1 MVLLVMPEPAQFPLL
16 PSLLT
21 RCNTGVFQFGKS
33 VWCVTLRLVVML
45 LVCNIVPVRTCN
57 KAPGNT
63 PRKVANTVYKTV
75 VDVKIIQD
83 CSNTVRT
90 TCTQHSVQQSHSSAA
105 VANHGTV
112 SVGSAVGAGF
122 LDMLQ
127 VL

>member
-1 MVLLVMPEPAQFPLL
+1 MCYP
-16 PSLLT
+16 T
-21 RCNTGVFQFGKS
+21 TGRYAS
-33 VWCVTLRLVVML
+33 AP
-45 LVCNIVPVRTCN
+45 VCNIVPVRTCN

-63 PRKVANTVYKTV
+63 PSKVANTVYKTV

-90 TCTQHSVQQSHSSAA
+90 TCTQQSVHQSHSSAV

-127 VL
+127 VLCLALLLHLE